1 MREIKEKVIRTGH
14 IRSSIL
20 QVNLTVMLLVLGV
33 FMTLKIRFPFLI
45 FAALTMVFAV
55 VVVAT
60 IWTLYE
66 KLMRGVLERVD
77 EVGIYGI
84 GYEEEFVK
92 QMSFELEMLIMTLV
106 LFGLFLFNA
115 TGTGT
120 AGEIL
125 HFLKVVWWF
134 AMFINVFQL
143 IFWLVRQ
150 HLLKKTR

>member
-1 MREIKEKVIRTGH
+1 MKEIEEKAIQTGH

-20 QVNLTVMLLVLGV
+20 QVNLTAMLLVLGV
-33 FMTLKIRFPFLI
+33 FMAFKIRFPFLI
-45 FAALTMVFAV
+45 FAVLTMIFAV
-55 VVVAT
+55 VVVVT

-66 KLMRGVLERVD
+66 KLMRGVLGRVD
-77 EVGIYGI
+77 EIGIYGI
-84 GYEEEFVK
+84 GYEEELAK
-92 QMSFELEMLIMTLV
+92 QMSFGLEILIMTLV

-115 TGTGT
+115 TGTGM

-125 HFLKVVWWF
+125 HFLEVVWWF